1 MTKPNERSNGVP
13 GRGGSV
19 TETKTKTY
27 TLALT
32 SDELDWLLF
41 EVIPTALRV
50 YEKTDGSMAT
60 QLKFAK
66 DQWWKDLSEQG
77 YRPF

>member
-1 MTKPNERSNGVP
+1 MDGDDMTD
-13 GRGGSV
+13 
-19 TETKTKTY
+19 TQTKTETY

-41 EVIPTALRV
+41 EVFPAALRV

-60 QLKFAK
+60 ELKQVK
-66 DQWWKDLSEQG
+66 DQWWSEVSEQG